1 MTLRRSYTEV
11 LDVDSSQPAA
21 DGEPGPTQ
29 SHPVTLSL
37 PVSAPAPAGNE
48 MAGHESAGNEL
59 AGNEL
64 AGHEAAAELPA
75 PDRHAVET
83 LPAGSGLLITVPGHG
98 SGQRFLLDAESTLAG
113 RHPRSEIFLDD
124 VTVSRAHAAF
134 VRRDGR
140 FVVRDAGSLNGT
152 YVNHQRVDEVVL
164 SAGDEVQIGKFRLSF
179 YPSPQ
184 DGVEPA
190 S

>member
-1 MTLRRSYTEV
+1 MTLRRSYAEV
-11 LDVDSSQPAA
+11 LDVDGSQPTAGG
-21 DGEPGPTQ
+21 DPDPTH
-29 SHPVTLSL
+29 SHPVTRSL
-37 PVSAPAPAGNE
+37 PVSAPARAGNE
-48 MAGHESAGNEL
+48 MTGNEM
-59 AGNEL
+59 A
-64 AGHEAAAELPA
+64 APEAAAELPA

-83 LPAGSGLLITVPGHG
+83 LPAGSGLLITVPGQG
-98 SGQRFLLDAESTLAG
+98 SGQRFLLDAESTTAG

-184 DGVEPA
+184 DGVEPPA
-190 S
+190 

>member
-1 MTLRRSYTEV
+1 MM
-11 LDVDSSQPAA
+11 DVDGSQPAE
-21 DGEPGPTQ
+21 DGDPDPTH

-37 PVSAPAPAGNE
+37 PLAAPAPAGNE
-48 MAGHESAGNEL
+48 MAGREV
-59 AGNEL
+59 
-64 AGHEAAAELPA
+64 AAELPA

-83 LPAGSGLLITVPGHG
+83 LPAGSGLLITVPGQG
-98 SGQRFLLDAESTLAG
+98 SGQRFLLDAESTMAG

-184 DGVEPA
+184 DDVEPA